1 MMWMVH
7 VDSAMISSSAGD
19 YSLTALHRGSANGW
33 RFPSKAAGPW
43 IGVHFLHF
51 TNCNSHAR
59 CFHIVWFT
67 KWSGTGFAKPETA
80 LTAGYGG
87 SGQECRNPTG
97 GKTMILQEELEKI
110 PFLRN
115 LGERHIAHVATLAQ
129 LQECPEGAVVFREGQ
144 DSSNIYFVLSGQISL
159 GVKEGNKDCV
169 EVYIANPGE
178 LLGWSPV
185 LGRHSMTATARAKTR
200 SRL

>member
-1 MMWMVH
+1 
-7 VDSAMISSSAGD
+7 
-19 YSLTALHRGSANGW
+19 
-33 RFPSKAAGPW
+33 
-43 IGVHFLHF
+43 
-51 TNCNSHAR
+51 
-59 CFHIVWFT
+59 
-67 KWSGTGFAKPETA
+67 
-80 LTAGYGG
+80 
-87 SGQECRNPTG
+87 
-97 GKTMILQEELEKI
+97 MILQEELEKI

-129 LQECPEGAVVFREGQ
+129 LQECAEGAVVFREGQ
-144 DSSNIYFVLSGQISL
+144 DSPNIYFVLSGQISL

-200 SRL
+200 CHLAVIDVKKILEMCETYPRFGLAFLREIGVILSDRLWATRRQLARGLAHGRPIGSVVEGSD